1 LRWVPPPGVLGAATG
16 AIAIGMAAMS
26 TLTTKIILIAPII
39 LTATSAAKAGTGSTT
54 RNTVE
59 TRRTGIG
66 KQRTSLV
73 VRVRVERAELVVQ
86 VAQAELVD
94 QVVSVGLADRVA
106 SVALAV
112 RVASAELVVREA
124 QAELVVREAQAELEL
139 VPVVVVPVRGH
150 RHAQLAV
157 PLRTRSVT
165 GVHHPGLAPVL
176 AAAASVAVAE
186 TTREPAA
193 PEAVRVWAV
202 AVTAVAAVGIAVAVA
217 ADAAAAE

>member
-1 LRWVPPPGVLGAATG
+1 VPPPGVLGAATG

-86 VAQAELVD
+86 VALAELVD

-112 RVASAELVVREA
+112 RVASVALVVREA

-202 AVTAVAAVGIAVAVA
+202 AVTAVAAAGIAVAVA

>member
-202 AVTAVAAVGIAVAVA
+202 AVTAAAAVGIAVAVA

>member
-1 LRWVPPPGVLGAATG
+1 
-16 AIAIGMAAMS
+16 MS

-86 VAQAELVD
+86 VALAELVD

-112 RVASAELVVREA
+112 RVASVALVVREAQAELVVREA

-150 RHAQLAV
+150 RHAQVAV